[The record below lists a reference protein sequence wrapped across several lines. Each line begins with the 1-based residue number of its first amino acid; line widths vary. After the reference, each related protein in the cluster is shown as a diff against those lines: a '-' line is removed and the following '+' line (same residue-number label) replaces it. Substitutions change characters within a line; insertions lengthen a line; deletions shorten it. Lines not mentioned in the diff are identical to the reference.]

1 VASEVTINNLKEKK
15 MTKEIK
21 VKICVGTYSY
31 VMGGAELVNLKDEL
45 PSDLEKWV
53 SVEGAIELKG
63 CDEKSEAK
71 PPFAE
76 INGRIIEKA
85 TKEKLISEIYKE
97 LSIVK

>member
-1 VASEVTINNLKEKK
+1 MA
-15 MTKEIK
+15 KEIN

-31 VMGGAELVNLKDEL
+31 VMGGSELINLKDEL
-45 PSDLEKWV
+45 PSEIEKKV

-63 CDEKSEAK
+63 CDEKSGAK

-76 INGRIIEKA
+76 INGKIMEQA
-85 TKEKLISEIYKE
+85 TKEKIIAAIYKE